1 MKKML
6 FGILVFL
13 MLTPSLACAMPVCF
27 DKAEAAKANQPCAG
41 HASEHHGDK
50 SEPKGKKAGLMADC
64 MGVDFQKADTAS
76 LEKPDLKSDSVV
88 YMAGGTDVVIEP
100 MAHTDAGTIRGPPP
114 DWPALSQTQP
124 SILLTTQR
132 LRI

>member
-1 MKKML
+1 MKRL
-6 FGILVFL
+6 LLGFLVLL

-41 HASEHHGDK
+41 HASEHHGSK

-64 MGVDFQKADTAS
+64 MGVDFQKANTAS
-76 LEKPDLKSDSVV
+76 FEKPDLKSGLLLFVLVDDLAIDNFS
-88 YMAGGTDVVIEP
+88 
-100 MAHTDAGTIRGPPP
+100 HTDAGTIRGPPP

-124 SILLTTQR
+124 SILLTTQP

>member
-1 MKKML
+1 ML

-27 DKAEAAKANQPCAG
+27 DKAEAVKANQPCAG

-50 SEPKGKKAGLMADC
+50 SEPKSKKAGLMADC

-76 LEKPDLKSDSVV
+76 FEKPDLKSDSIHFI
-88 YMAGGTDVVIEP
+88 MADGLALNNVS
-100 MAHTDAGTIRGPPP
+100 HTDAGTIRGPPP

>member
-27 DKAEAAKANQPCAG
+27 DKAEAVKANQPCAG

-50 SEPKGKKAGLMADC
+50 SEPKSKKAGLMADC

-76 LEKPDLKSDSVV
+76 FEKPDLKSDSIHFI
-88 YMAGGTDVVIEP
+88 MADGLALNNVS
-100 MAHTDAGTIRGPPP
+100 HTDAGTIRGPPP

>member
-1 MKKML
+1 MKRL
-6 FGILVFL
+6 LLGFLVLL

-27 DKAEAAKANQPCAG
+27 DKAEAAKTEQPCAG
-41 HASEHHGDK
+41 HTSEHHGDK

-76 LEKPDLKSDSVV
+76 FEKPDLKSDSVV
-88 YMAGGTDVVIEP
+88 YALVADVVI
-100 MAHTDAGTIRGPPP
+100 AQTLHTDVGTIRGPPP
-114 DWPALSQTQP
+114 DWPALSQIQP

>member
-1 MKKML
+1 
-6 FGILVFL
+6 
-13 MLTPSLACAMPVCF
+13 MLTPSLACAMPVCA
-27 DKAEAAKANQPCAG
+27 DKVEAVKTQQPCAG
-41 HASEHHGDK
+41 HASEHHGSK
-50 SEPKGKKAGLMADC
+50 SEPKGNKAGLMADC

-88 YMAGGTDVVIEP
+88 YALVADVVIAP
-100 MAHTDAGTIRGPPP
+100 TPHTDVGTIRGPPP